1 MCLCALTCALVF
13 GVEGAPGVC
22 LKPADKGSEGQYIAF
37 FFFSGKRNF
46 SAPPTCLGKKIN
58 IRRDQDECKQL

>member
-37 FFFSGKRNF
+37 FFFF
-46 SAPPTCLGKKIN
+46 
-58 IRRDQDECKQL
+58 

>member
-37 FFFSGKRNF
+37 FFF
-46 SAPPTCLGKKIN
+46 
-58 IRRDQDECKQL
+58 